1 MVDTFDYTYPFS
13 QRYEQKFFFLK
24 EYLNPKFT
32 KAQTYDLF
40 IEGVTKGIREIVAP
54 EFTLEEKRE
63 FGSQQGWLWAIKSGP
78 PALKKLGY
86 DYLLKNDFPEMAAF
100 IYKQKWITVEHLN
113 PKLSRKI
120 SNSLGAT
127 YQAKVLEIGQKLAGL
142 EKQPNETQTT
152 SNPSVLKK
160 IQPHPI
166 KRPIFFKEKSLAP
179 ALTASKKEIKKQME
193 RYFPASFPDG
203 LKILPV
209 SKYQVERIEKKGE
222 QITLVYSSFAYAG
235 ENDAGGYWVT
245 RSTDGGLHWTEP
257 LYLGIQKY
265 SPYFV
270 LSNSKMSIGTD
281 DKITLE
287 VAIREIDRKNQT
299 LPPEWPPIVSRSEE
313 GLYLEFD
320 WKDIERDTDGD
331 NITDIMEMHLS
342 LNPQNSDTDG
352 DGIIDGQDSI
362 PHLPFQHQDEN
373 INTMAVKIL
382 EEMTGWQIES
392 IPSGGNIPYA
402 LMVNVGQARPEFF
415 AGLKLPV
422 RMILYTDKE
431 IKAINKNKVFYPLQI
446 KGFFANKDYSKIYV
460 VWDEV
465 YRGGEFKIIK
475 QGNDYKVE
483 KFGEWIT

>member
-1 MVDTFDYTYPFS
+1 
-13 QRYEQKFFFLK
+13 
-24 EYLNPKFT
+24 
-32 KAQTYDLF
+32 
-40 IEGVTKGIREIVAP
+40 
-54 EFTLEEKRE
+54 
-63 FGSQQGWLWAIKSGP
+63 
-78 PALKKLGY
+78 
-86 DYLLKNDFPEMAAF
+86 
-100 IYKQKWITVEHLN
+100 
-113 PKLSRKI
+113 
-120 SNSLGAT
+120 
-127 YQAKVLEIGQKLAGL
+127 
-142 EKQPNETQTT
+142 
-152 SNPSVLKK
+152 
-160 IQPHPI
+160 
-166 KRPIFFKEKSLAP
+166 
-179 ALTASKKEIKKQME
+179 
-193 RYFPASFPDG
+193 
-203 LKILPV
+203 
-209 SKYQVERIEKKGE
+209 
-222 QITLVYSSFAYAG
+222 
-235 ENDAGGYWVT
+235 
-245 RSTDGGLHWTEP
+245 
-257 LYLGIQKY
+257 
-265 SPYFV
+265 
-270 LSNSKMSIGTD
+270 MSIGTD